1 MLQIKPV
8 DRRTIFHWNHFNQ
21 RKQIMIYWFT
31 GQPGAG
37 KTTLALA
44 LKKKLAARGRVTV
57 HLDGDLLRI
66 VTANQ
71 DFSTAGRM
79 KNIRAAQALAA
90 KIHEDG
96 AWVVA
101 AFVSPFR
108 ALREEFKRST
118 EVLEIYV
125 HTTEIRGREKYFAEA
140 YEPPLENFLDI
151 DTTRDG
157 VDECVQR
164 ILAAKKHS

>member
-1 MLQIKPV
+1 
-8 DRRTIFHWNHFNQ
+8 
-21 RKQIMIYWFT
+21 MIYWFT

-44 LKKKLAARGRVTV
+44 LKKELAARGHVTV

-71 DFSTAGRM
+71 DFSTAGLM

-96 AWVVA
+96 AWIVA

-108 ALREEFKRST
+108 ALREEFKLHP

-125 HTTEIRGREKYFAEA
+125 HTAEKRGRESFFADN
-140 YEPPLENFLDI
+140 YEPPLDN
-151 DTTRDG
+151 
-157 VDECVQR
+157 
-164 ILAAKKHS
+164 

>member
-1 MLQIKPV
+1 
-8 DRRTIFHWNHFNQ
+8 
-21 RKQIMIYWFT
+21 MIYWFT

-44 LKKKLAARGRVTV
+44 LKKELAARGHVTV
-57 HLDGDLLRI
+57 HLDGDMLRL
-66 VTANQ
+66 VTANR

-79 KNIRAAQALAA
+79 NNIRAAQALAS

-101 AFVSPFR
+101 AFVSPFG
-108 ALREEFKRST
+108 ALRAK
-118 EVLEIYV
+118 VLEIYV
-125 HTTEIRGREKYFAEA
+125 HTTEKRGREKYFAEG

-151 DTTRDG
+151 DTTS
-157 VDECVQR
+157 VSVEECVR
-164 ILAAKKHS
+164 HILAAKIISACA

>member
-1 MLQIKPV
+1 
-8 DRRTIFHWNHFNQ
+8 
-21 RKQIMIYWFT
+21 MIYWFT

-44 LKKKLAARGRVTV
+44 LQKELRQRGHVTV

-71 DFSTAGRM
+71 DFSMAGRM

-90 KIHEDG
+90 KIHDDG

-108 ALREEFKRST
+108 TLREEFKKRP

-125 HTTEIRGREKYFAEA
+125 HTNERRGREKFFSDV
-140 YEPPLENFLDI
+140 YEPPIENFVDI
-151 DTTRDG
+151 DTTSAGID
-157 VDECVQR
+157 DCVQR
-164 ILAAKKHS
+164 ILAAKVL

>member
-1 MLQIKPV
+1 
-8 DRRTIFHWNHFNQ
+8 
-21 RKQIMIYWFT
+21 MIYWFT

-44 LKKKLAARGRVTV
+44 LQKELRQRGHVTV

-71 DFSTAGRM
+71 DFSMAGRM

-108 ALREEFKRST
+108 ALREEFKKRPD
-118 EVLEIYV
+118 VVEIYV
-125 HTTEIRGREKYFAEA
+125 HTNEQRGRESFFVEA
-140 YEPPLENFLDI
+140 YESPLEKFIDI
-151 DTTRDG
+151 DTTDAT
-157 VDECVQR
+157 VDECIRR
-164 ILAAKKHS
+164 ILAP

>member
-1 MLQIKPV
+1 
-8 DRRTIFHWNHFNQ
+8 
-21 RKQIMIYWFT
+21 MIYWFT

-37 KTTLALA
+37 KTTLAMA
-44 LKKKLAARGRVTV
+44 LQTELRRVGHVTV
-57 HLDGDLLRI
+57 HLDGDLLRQ
-66 VTANQ
+66 VTDNR
-71 DFSTAGRM
+71 DFSASGRV

-108 ALREEFKRST
+108 ALREEFKQRP

-125 HTTEIRGREKYFAEA
+125 HTAEKRGREIYFAEA
-140 YEPPLENFLDI
+140 YEPPLKNFLDM
-151 DTTRDG
+151 DTTNVS
-157 VDECVQR
+157 VDACVRR
-164 ILAAKKHS
+164 IISSNNRGT

>member
-1 MLQIKPV
+1 
-8 DRRTIFHWNHFNQ
+8 
-21 RKQIMIYWFT
+21 MIYWFT

-44 LKKKLAARGRVTV
+44 LKKELAARGHVTV

-108 ALREEFKRST
+108 ALREEFKKRP

-125 HTTEIRGREKYFAEA
+125 HTAERRGREKYFAEA
-140 YEPPLENFLDI
+140 YESPLENFLDI
-151 DTTRDG
+151 DTTSAT
-157 VDECVQR
+157 VKACVQR
-164 ILAAKKHS
+164 ILDAKKKS

>member
-1 MLQIKPV
+1 
-8 DRRTIFHWNHFNQ
+8 
-21 RKQIMIYWFT
+21 MIYWFT

-44 LKKKLAARGRVTV
+44 LQKELRRLGHVTV

-96 AWVVA
+96 AWIVA

-108 ALREEFKRST
+108 VLREEFKQRPDIF
-118 EVLEIYV
+118 EIYV
-125 HTTEIRGREKYFAEA
+125 HTAERRGREKFFAET
-140 YEPPLENFLDI
+140 YEPPLENFLDM
-151 DTTRDG
+151 DTTNVS
-157 VDECVQR
+157 VDECVRR
-164 ILAAKKHS
+164 ILAAKVA

>member
-1 MLQIKPV
+1 
-8 DRRTIFHWNHFNQ
+8 
-21 RKQIMIYWFT
+21 MIYWFT

-44 LKKKLAARGRVTV
+44 LKKELSARGHVTV

-108 ALREEFKRST
+108 VLREEFKKRP

-125 HTTEIRGREKYFAEA
+125 HTSERRGREKFFAEA
-140 YEPPLENFLDI
+140 YEPPLENFLDM
-151 DTTRDG
+151 DTTSAA
-157 VDECVQR
+157 VEECVRR
-164 ILAAKKHS
+164 ILDARNSA

>member
-1 MLQIKPV
+1 
-8 DRRTIFHWNHFNQ
+8 
-21 RKQIMIYWFT
+21 MIYWFT

-44 LKKKLAARGRVTV
+44 LKKELSARGHVTV

-79 KNIRAAQALAA
+79 KNIPAAQALAA

-96 AWVVA
+96 AWGGA

-108 ALREEFKRST
+108 VLREEFKQRP
-118 EVLEIYV
+118 EGLELYV
-125 HTTEIRGREKYFAEA
+125 HTSERRGREKFFAEA

-151 DTTRDG
+151 DTTKAG
-157 VDECVQR
+157 VDDCVQR
-164 ILAAKKHS
+164 ILGASVV

>member
-1 MLQIKPV
+1 
-8 DRRTIFHWNHFNQ
+8 
-21 RKQIMIYWFT
+21 MIYWFT

-44 LKKKLAARGRVTV
+44 LKTELAARGHVTV

-71 DFSTAGRM
+71 DFSMAGRM

-90 KIHEDG
+90 KLHEDG

-108 ALREEFKRST
+108 GLREEFKKRP

-125 HTTEIRGREKYFAEA
+125 HTDER
-140 YEPPLENFLDI
+140 
-151 DTTRDG
+151 RDRKS
-157 VDECVQR
+157 VV
-164 ILAAKKHS
+164 

>member
-1 MLQIKPV
+1 
-8 DRRTIFHWNHFNQ
+8 
-21 RKQIMIYWFT
+21 MIYWFT

-44 LKKKLAARGRVTV
+44 LKKELAARGRVTV

-79 KNIRAAQALAA
+79 KNIRAAQALAE
-90 KIHEDG
+90 KIHADG

-108 ALREEFKRST
+108 ELREEFKRRA
-118 EVLEIYV
+118 EVFEVYV
-125 HTTEIRGREKYFAEA
+125 HTTEKRGRENFFAENF
-140 YEPPLENFLDI
+140 EPPLENFLDM
-151 DTTRDG
+151 DTTRVS
-157 VDECVQR
+157 VDECVRR
-164 ILAAKKHS
+164 ILAEEKIS

>member
-1 MLQIKPV
+1 
-8 DRRTIFHWNHFNQ
+8 
-21 RKQIMIYWFT
+21 MIYWFT

-44 LKKKLAARGRVTV
+44 LKKELAARGHVTV

-79 KNIRAAQALAA
+79 KNICAAQALAA

-108 ALREEFKRST
+108 VLREEFKKRP

-125 HTTEIRGREKYFAEA
+125 HTSEKRGREKFFAEA
-140 YEPPLENFLDI
+140 YEPPLENFLDV
-151 DTTRDG
+151 DTTSAG
-157 VDECVQR
+157 VEECVQR
-164 ILAAKKHS
+164 ILAEKML

>member
-1 MLQIKPV
+1 
-8 DRRTIFHWNHFNQ
+8 
-21 RKQIMIYWFT
+21 MIYWFT

-44 LKKKLAARGRVTV
+44 LQKELRQRGHVAV

-90 KIHEDG
+90 KIHDDG

-108 ALREEFKRST
+108 VLREEFKKRP

-125 HTTEIRGREKYFAEA
+125 HTSERRGREKNFADG
-140 YEPPLENFLDI
+140 YEPPLEDFLDI
-151 DTTRDG
+151 DTTNVG
-157 VDECVQR
+157 VEECVQR
-164 ILAAKKHS
+164 ILGAKAT

>member
-1 MLQIKPV
+1 
-8 DRRTIFHWNHFNQ
+8 
-21 RKQIMIYWFT
+21 MIYWFT

-44 LKKKLAARGRVTV
+44 LQKELRQRGHVTV

-71 DFSTAGRM
+71 DFSMAGRM

-90 KIHEDG
+90 KIHGDG

-108 ALREEFKRST
+108 ELREEFKKHP
-118 EVLEIYV
+118 EVVEIYV
-125 HTTEIRGREKYFAEA
+125 HTNERRGREKYFSDI

-151 DTTRDG
+151 DTTN
-157 VDECVQR
+157 VSVEECVQR
-164 ILAAKKHS
+164 ILAARTL

>member
-1 MLQIKPV
+1 
-8 DRRTIFHWNHFNQ
+8 
-21 RKQIMIYWFT
+21 MIYWFT

-37 KTTLALA
+37 KTTLAQA
-44 LKKKLAARGRVTV
+44 LQKELRRLGHVTV

-71 DFSTAGRM
+71 DFSMAGRM

-90 KIHEDG
+90 RIHDDG

-108 ALREEFKRST
+108 SVREEFKKRPD
-118 EVLEIYV
+118 VLEIYV
-125 HTTEIRGREKYFAEA
+125 HTDERRGREKFFSDI
-140 YEPPLENFLDI
+140 YEPPLENFLNM
-151 DTTRDG
+151 DTTNVG
-157 VDECVQR
+157 IDECVQR
-164 ILAAKKHS
+164 ILNTKAV

>member
-1 MLQIKPV
+1 
-8 DRRTIFHWNHFNQ
+8 
-21 RKQIMIYWFT
+21 MIYWFT

-44 LKKKLAARGRVTV
+44 LKKELAARGHVTV

-79 KNIRAAQALAA
+79 KNIRAAQVLAA
-90 KIHEDG
+90 KIHKDG

-101 AFVSPFR
+101 SFVSPFR
-108 ALREEFKRST
+108 AQREEFK
-118 EVLEIYV
+118 EHGNVVEIYV
-125 HTTEIRGREKYFAEA
+125 HTTEKRGREKYFAEA
-140 YEPPLENFLDI
+140 YEPPLENFLAM
-151 DTTRDG
+151 DTTNVS
-157 VDECVQR
+157 VDECVRR
-164 ILAAKKHS
+164 ILGAKAPR

>member
-1 MLQIKPV
+1 
-8 DRRTIFHWNHFNQ
+8 
-21 RKQIMIYWFT
+21 MIYWFT

-44 LKKKLAARGRVTV
+44 LKKELATQGRVTV

-90 KIHEDG
+90 KIHDDG

-108 ALREEFKRST
+108 ALREEFKRRP

-125 HTTEIRGREKYFAEA
+125 HTAEKRGREQYFAEA
-140 YEPPLENFLDI
+140 YEAPLENFLDL
-151 DTTRDG
+151 DTTHAS
-157 VDECVQR
+157 VEACVEK
-164 ILAAKKHS
+164 ILRAKS

>member
-1 MLQIKPV
+1 MESIYSHE
-8 DRRTIFHWNHFNQ
+8 T
-21 RKQIMIYWFT
+21 IMIYWFT

-44 LKKKLAARGRVTV
+44 LKKELAARGHVTV

-79 KNIRAAQALAA
+79 KNIRAAQALAE
-90 KIHEDG
+90 KIQADG

-108 ALREEFKRST
+108 ALREEFKRRA
-118 EVLEIYV
+118 EVLEVYV
-125 HTTEIRGREKYFAEA
+125 HTTEKRGREKYFAET
-140 YEPPLENFLDI
+140 YEPPLENFLDL
-151 DTTRDG
+151 DTTSVSVED
-157 VDECVQR
+157 C
-164 ILAAKKHS
+164 IKKIKGSAPKS

>member
-1 MLQIKPV
+1 
-8 DRRTIFHWNHFNQ
+8 
-21 RKQIMIYWFT
+21 MIYWFT

-44 LKKKLAARGRVTV
+44 LKKELAAQGRVTV

-108 ALREEFKRST
+108 ALREEFKRRP

-125 HTTEIRGREKYFAEA
+125 HTAEKRGREQYFAEA
-140 YEPPLENFLDI
+140 YEAPLENFLDL
-151 DTTRDG
+151 DTTHAS
-157 VDECVQR
+157 VAECVQR
-164 ILAAKKHS
+164 ILDAKKQG

>member
-1 MLQIKPV
+1 
-8 DRRTIFHWNHFNQ
+8 
-21 RKQIMIYWFT
+21 MIYWFT

-44 LKKKLAARGRVTV
+44 LQKELRRHGHVTV

-79 KNIRAAQALAA
+79 KNIRAAQALAE
-90 KIHEDG
+90 KIHADG

-108 ALREEFKRST
+108 DLREEFKRRA

-125 HTTEIRGREKYFAEA
+125 HTTEKRGRESYFAEA
-140 YEPPLENFLDI
+140 YEPPLENFLDL
-151 DTTRDG
+151 DTTHASVADCIGKIIQAR
-157 VDECVQR
+157 
-164 ILAAKKHS
+164 LPKP

>member
-1 MLQIKPV
+1 
-8 DRRTIFHWNHFNQ
+8 
-21 RKQIMIYWFT
+21 MIYWFT

-44 LKKKLAARGRVTV
+44 LKNELAARGHVTV

-79 KNIRAAQALAA
+79 KNIRAAQALAE
-90 KIHEDG
+90 KIHADG

-108 ALREEFKRST
+108 ALREEFKQRP

-125 HTTEIRGREKYFAEA
+125 HTTEKRGREKFFAET
-140 YEPPLENFLDI
+140 YEPPLENFLDM
-151 DTTRDG
+151 DTTS
-157 VDECVQR
+157 VSVEECVQR
-164 ILAAKKHS
+164 ILSAKKNP

>member
-1 MLQIKPV
+1 
-8 DRRTIFHWNHFNQ
+8 
-21 RKQIMIYWFT
+21 MIYWFT

-44 LKKKLAARGRVTV
+44 LKKELAVRGHVTV

-108 ALREEFKRST
+108 VLREEFKQRP

-125 HTTEIRGREKYFAEA
+125 HTAEKRGREKYFAVA
-140 YEPPLENFLDI
+140 YEPPLKNFLDI
-151 DTTRDG
+151 DTTNIG

-164 ILAAKKHS
+164 ILAGKVL

>member
-1 MLQIKPV
+1 
-8 DRRTIFHWNHFNQ
+8 
-21 RKQIMIYWFT
+21 MIYWFT

-44 LKKKLAARGRVTV
+44 LKKELAARGRVTV

-79 KNIRAAQALAA
+79 KNIRAAQALAE
-90 KIHEDG
+90 KIHADG

-108 ALREEFKRST
+108 DLREEFKRRA
-118 EVLEIYV
+118 EVFEIYV
-125 HTTEIRGREKYFAEA
+125 HTTEERGRESFFAENF
-140 YEPPLENFLDI
+140 EPPLENFLDV
-151 DTTRDG
+151 DTTG
-157 VDECVQR
+157 VSVDECVRR
-164 ILAAKKHS
+164 ILAAKKIS

>member
-1 MLQIKPV
+1 
-8 DRRTIFHWNHFNQ
+8 
-21 RKQIMIYWFT
+21 MIYWFT

-44 LKKKLAARGRVTV
+44 LQKELRQRGHVTV

-90 KIHEDG
+90 KIHDDG

-108 ALREEFKRST
+108 TLREEFKKRP

-125 HTTEIRGREKYFAEA
+125 HTNETRGREKFFSDV
-140 YEPPLENFLDI
+140 YEPPIENFVDI
-151 DTTRDG
+151 DTTSAGIAD
-157 VDECVQR
+157 CVQR
-164 ILAAKKHS
+164 ILAAKVL

>member
-1 MLQIKPV
+1 MLLKLDELQALDKHLRLLHVVPTYLPAV
-8 DRRTIFHWNHFNQ
+8 RYGGTI
-21 RKQIMIYWFT
+21 
-31 GQPGAG
+31 
-37 KTTLALA
+37 LAVHA
-44 LKKKLAARGRVTV
+44 LCRELSARGHVTV

-108 ALREEFKRST
+108 VLREEFKQRP

-125 HTTEIRGREKYFAEA
+125 HTSERRGREKFFAEA

-151 DTTRDG
+151 DTTRAG

-164 ILAAKKHS
+164 ILGASMM

>member
-1 MLQIKPV
+1 
-8 DRRTIFHWNHFNQ
+8 
-21 RKQIMIYWFT
+21 MIYWFT
-31 GQPGAG
+31 GKPGAG

-44 LKKKLAARGRVTV
+44 LQKELRQRGQVTV

-71 DFSTAGRM
+71 DFSMAGRM

-90 KIHEDG
+90 KLHEDG

-108 ALREEFKRST
+108 GLREEFKKRP
-118 EVLEIYV
+118 EGLEIYV
-125 HTTEIRGREKYFAEA
+125 HTDERHGREKYFSDV
-140 YEPPLENFLDI
+140 YEPPLENYLDI
-151 DTTRDG
+151 DTTNVG
-157 VDECVQR
+157 VEECVER
-164 ILAAKKHS
+164 ILNAKMI

>member
-1 MLQIKPV
+1 
-8 DRRTIFHWNHFNQ
+8 
-21 RKQIMIYWFT
+21 MIYWFT

-44 LKKKLAARGRVTV
+44 LKKELAARGHVTV

-108 ALREEFKRST
+108 ALREEFKRRA

-125 HTTEIRGREKYFAEA
+125 HTTEKRGREKFFVEA

-151 DTTRDG
+151 DTTKAG
-157 VDECVQR
+157 VDGCVQR
-164 ILAAKKHS
+164 ILAAKKQS

>member
-1 MLQIKPV
+1 
-8 DRRTIFHWNHFNQ
+8 
-21 RKQIMIYWFT
+21 MIYWFT

-44 LKKKLAARGRVTV
+44 LQNELRRRGHVTV

-71 DFSTAGRM
+71 DFSMAGRM

-90 KIHEDG
+90 KIHADG

-108 ALREEFKRST
+108 SLREEFKKRA

-125 HTTEIRGREKYFAEA
+125 HTDERRGREKFFSDV
-140 YEPPLENFLDI
+140 YEPPLENFLDM
-151 DTTRDG
+151 DTTNVG
-157 VDECVQR
+157 VEECVRR
-164 ILAAKKHS
+164 ILDAKIQSEP